1 MGAAWYGVF
10 FGILPGGSGLEATPG
25 LSRQGGSVVGWWGGG
40 VARPHCVVGWF
51 GWLRPESCD
60 AGRKQG
66 NSDKCDGMMVVMVT
80 IMSRVIVWPCAN
92 LLKSIKP

>member
-1 MGAAWYGVF
+1 MLLGTVCFLAFCLVAADWR
-10 FGILPGGSGLEATPG
+10 P
-25 LSRQGGSVVGWWGGG
+25 RQASVGRVVVWWGGG